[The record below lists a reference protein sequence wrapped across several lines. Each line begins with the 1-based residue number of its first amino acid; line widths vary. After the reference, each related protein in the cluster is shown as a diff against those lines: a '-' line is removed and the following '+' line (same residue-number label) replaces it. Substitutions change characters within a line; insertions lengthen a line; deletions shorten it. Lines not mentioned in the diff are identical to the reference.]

1 MKTNTRMI
9 RINDEIK
16 KEVSTILR
24 GELKDPRVGVIT
36 SVLKVDT
43 TNDLKYCKIFVSILG
58 DDEKK
63 EEVMQVLNRASGF
76 VRSLIAKRI
85 NLRVTPE
92 IKFILDDSLEY
103 SFKIDKIIR
112 EIKDKSSLV
121 EAWNASGR
129 PYYDYSKYNT
139 GRLDA
144 FAQLDVRVD
153 KVFYFRKCMLGIY
166 VDLQNVTFSKLR
178 QPDVLMSTGVI
189 ENPSAP
195 PSEQRYKMKYIRQAS
210 GTLVPTL
217 GVTVEF

>member
-36 SVLKVDT
+36 SVLKD
-43 TNDLKYCKIFVSILG
+43 CKIFVSILG

-112 EIKDKSSLV
+112 EINDK
-121 EAWNASGR
+121 
-129 PYYDYSKYNT
+129 
-139 GRLDA
+139 
-144 FAQLDVRVD
+144 
-153 KVFYFRKCMLGIY
+153 
-166 VDLQNVTFSKLR
+166 
-178 QPDVLMSTGVI
+178 
-189 ENPSAP
+189 
-195 PSEQRYKMKYIRQAS
+195 
-210 GTLVPTL
+210 
-217 GVTVEF
+217 

>member
-43 TNDLKYCKIFVSILG
+43 ANDLKYCKIFVSILG

-112 EIKDKSSLV
+112 EINDK
-121 EAWNASGR
+121 
-129 PYYDYSKYNT
+129 
-139 GRLDA
+139 
-144 FAQLDVRVD
+144 
-153 KVFYFRKCMLGIY
+153 
-166 VDLQNVTFSKLR
+166 
-178 QPDVLMSTGVI
+178 
-189 ENPSAP
+189 
-195 PSEQRYKMKYIRQAS
+195 
-210 GTLVPTL
+210 
-217 GVTVEF
+217 

>member
-1 MKTNTRMI
+1 MI

-43 TNDLKYCKIFVSILG
+43 TNDLEDCKIFVSILG

-112 EIKDKSSLV
+112 EINDK
-121 EAWNASGR
+121 
-129 PYYDYSKYNT
+129 
-139 GRLDA
+139 
-144 FAQLDVRVD
+144 
-153 KVFYFRKCMLGIY
+153 
-166 VDLQNVTFSKLR
+166 
-178 QPDVLMSTGVI
+178 
-189 ENPSAP
+189 
-195 PSEQRYKMKYIRQAS
+195 
-210 GTLVPTL
+210 
-217 GVTVEF
+217 

>member
-112 EIKDKSSLV
+112 EINDIVVIGGGTGLNTVLTGLK
-121 EAWNASGR
+121 
-129 PYYDYSKYNT
+129 KYTDNI
-139 GRLDA
+139 
-144 FAQLDVRVD
+144 
-153 KVFYFRKCMLGIY
+153 YFCSY
-166 VDLQNVTFSKLR
+166 
-178 QPDVLMSTGVI
+178 
-189 ENPSAP
+189 
-195 PSEQRYKMKYIRQAS
+195 
-210 GTLVPTL
+210 
-217 GVTVEF
+217 